1 MYTDEQ
7 KELMF
12 NDVIGFIES
21 GLSLRNSLIQADVSR
36 TIFENVLNSSEEKKA
51 QYARAR
57 DERADKI
64 FEEILEIADDSS
76 KDTIITDNGIVL
88 NNEFVQRS
96 KLKIDARKWY
106 LSKMLPKKY
115 GDKVENT
122 IVGDNDKPIIINLGS
137 GIDPKNEQSQ

>member
-12 NDVIGFIES
+12 NDVIEAVER
-21 GLSLRNSLIQADVSR
+21 GLSLRNALIQTEVSR
-36 TIFENVLNSSEEKKA
+36 TIFENVLNSSEDKKA

-96 KLKIDARKWY
+96 RLKIDARKWY

-115 GDKVENT
+115 GEKVENT
-122 IVGDNDKPIIINLGS
+122 IVGDNEKPIIINLGS
-137 GIDPKNEQSQ
+137 GIDPKNDSSL

>member
-12 NDVIGFIES
+12 NDVIEFIES

-57 DERADKI
+57 DKRADKI

-96 KLKIDARKWY
+96 RLKIDARKWY

>member
-1 MYTDEQ
+1 MYSPEQ
-7 KELMF
+7 KETMF
-12 NDVIGFIES
+12 NNVIKAIEQ
-21 GLSLRNSLIQADVSR
+21 GLSLRAALIKTEVSR
-36 TIFENVLNSSEEKKA
+36 TIFENELNSSEDKKT

-57 DERADKI
+57 DDRADLI
-64 FEEILEIADDSS
+64 FEQILEIADDSS
-76 KDTIITDNGIVL
+76 KDTLITENGIVI

-106 LSKMLPKKY
+106 LSKMLPKKF

-122 IVGDNDKPIIINLGS
+122 LVGDTERPVVINLGS